1 MNLFK
6 PFKIALRWLIGV
18 EKDDILTPFERKLF
32 AGDCNWAECKL
43 CQTLASDIEVT
54 FGECT
59 CEDFAEC
66 TYTRKHRGTMN
77 SIFDDATETPC
88 PMCLELAT
96 AGTIQSRAVMPL
108 PQFPP
113 RLKADNRQCC
123 RDCQAAEALMR
134 MGGHPKFGPSRLTVA
149 NDRLEGI
156 TMPPGMME
164 LLGLC
169 AMGYI
174 HPCSDADLERHL
186 DWLDRHGLLNSGR
199 CEKSNTTEKTR
210 RNHE

>member
-1 MNLFK
+1 MCDPNCERCKGAIDFRCACGEF
-6 PFKIALRWLIGV
+6 PV
-18 EKDDILTPFERKLF
+18 E
-32 AGDCNWAECKL
+32 GCKCDL
-43 CQTLASDIEVT
+43 PAVPL
-54 FGECT
+54 
-59 CEDFAEC
+59 
-66 TYTRKHRGTMN
+66 HRIQDELDRRENQKETMN

-88 PMCLELAT
+88 PVCLELAT
-96 AGTIQSRAVMPL
+96 AGTIQPRAVMPL

-123 RDCQAAEALMR
+123 RDCQAAETLMR